1 MEKQI
6 KGGGKTL
13 GRLQLGM
20 RVREG
25 LPARKM
31 RSEQKRAGGELR
43 GDQRREVGAGGM

>member
-25 LPARKM
+25 LPGKM

-43 GDQRREVGAGGM
+43 GDQGRVVAAGGM